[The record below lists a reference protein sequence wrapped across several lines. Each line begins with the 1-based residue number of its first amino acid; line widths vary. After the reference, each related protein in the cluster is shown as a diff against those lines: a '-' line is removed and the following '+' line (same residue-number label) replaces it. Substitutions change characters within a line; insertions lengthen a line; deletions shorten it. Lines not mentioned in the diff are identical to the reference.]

1 MSMGKGDQF
10 QKEQF
15 SVLVALGDLSSDQY
29 EVRVGIRCADCKK
42 KWRFYA
48 RYGRHVSTSD
58 RPNV

>member
-42 KWRFYA
+42 KLPCKC
-48 RYGRHVSTSD
+48 GEK
-58 RPNV
+58 N